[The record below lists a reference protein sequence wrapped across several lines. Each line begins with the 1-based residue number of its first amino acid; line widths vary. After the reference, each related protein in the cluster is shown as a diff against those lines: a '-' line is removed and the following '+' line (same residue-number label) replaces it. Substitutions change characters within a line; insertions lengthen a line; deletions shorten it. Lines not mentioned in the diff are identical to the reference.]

1 MPLLIKIMA
10 ALGTLGFALAIGIL
24 AREVY
29 WFIQIGLWGPPRV
42 GDVLSWVELPT
53 PGTGWLQA
61 DLVLWRVYSGDA
73 ILVLTLGIPAVAL
86 AVLFVHRERERPRP

>member
-1 MPLLIKIMA
+1 MPLFIKIMA

-86 AVLFVHRERERPRP
+86 AVLFVHWQRERPRT